1 MIASTTGY
9 GKAVL
14 ELPEKKVTIEIRSL
28 NSKTLDLNTRI
39 PSFYREKELEIRNL
53 ISEKVQRGKVDF
65 SMLVEL
71 NPAARNQNIN
81 AELIKSYMAEFKSI
95 TPNVTEGELLPVV
108 MRLPDVISYTQDDLG
123 EDEWNQIRATI
134 IDAIDALNQFR
145 LDEGKVLEKYLT
157 LNLNNILELLTQV
170 VPFEKERIE
179 TIKERFNKRLEEV
192 KVDIDQNRFEQE
204 LIFYLEKLDITEEKV
219 RILQDADDIF
229 IKALHEW
236 NLYDSV
242 WQAGVILLPVQSV
255 GVMGDERTYENA
267 VALRAVT
274 SIDAMTADWAHLPYD
289 FLAKV
294 SNDIINKVKGVNR
307 VTYDISS
314 KPPATIEWE

>member
-1 MIASTTGY
+1 MIASMTGY

-81 AELIKSYMAEFKSI
+81 AELIKSYLEEFKSI
-95 TPNVTEGELLPVV
+95 TPTVTDGELLPVV
-108 MRLPDVISYTQDDLG
+108 MRMPDVISYTQDDLS
-123 EDEWNQIRATI
+123 EEEWNQIRATI
-134 IDAIDALNQFR
+134 IEAITALNQFR

-157 LNLNNILELLTQV
+157 FNLTNILELLTQV

-179 TIKERFNKRLEEV
+179 TIKERFNKRLEEL
-192 KVDIDQNRFEQE
+192 KVDVDQNRFEQE
-204 LIFYLEKLDITEEKV
+204 LIFYLEKFDITEEKV
-219 RILQDADDIF
+219 RLKNHCEYFLKELDGTASNGKKLGFISQEIGREINTLGSKSNHSEMQKIVVQMKDELEKIKEQSLNIL
-229 IKALHEW
+229 
-236 NLYDSV
+236 
-242 WQAGVILLPVQSV
+242 
-255 GVMGDERTYENA
+255 
-267 VALRAVT
+267 
-274 SIDAMTADWAHLPYD
+274 
-289 FLAKV
+289 
-294 SNDIINKVKGVNR
+294 
-307 VTYDISS
+307 
-314 KPPATIEWE
+314 

>member
-1 MIASTTGY
+1 MIASMTGY

-95 TPNVTEGELLPVV
+95 TPNVTDGELLPVV

-219 RILQDADDIF
+219 RLKKHCEYFLKELAGTESNGKKLGFISQEIGREINTLGSKSNHSEMQKIVVQMKDELEKIKEQSLNIL
-229 IKALHEW
+229 
-236 NLYDSV
+236 
-242 WQAGVILLPVQSV
+242 
-255 GVMGDERTYENA
+255 
-267 VALRAVT
+267 
-274 SIDAMTADWAHLPYD
+274 
-289 FLAKV
+289 
-294 SNDIINKVKGVNR
+294 
-307 VTYDISS
+307 
-314 KPPATIEWE
+314 

>member
-1 MIASTTGY
+1 MIMIASMTGY

-65 SMLVEL
+65 SMMVEL
-71 NPAARNQNIN
+71 NPAARNQKVN
-81 AELIKSYMAEFKSI
+81 ADLIKSYIEEFKNI
-95 TPNVTEGELLPVV
+95 TPTVTDGELLPVV
-108 MRLPDVISYTQDDLG
+108 MRLPDVISYSQDDLG

-134 IDAIDALNQFR
+134 NDAIDALNQFR
-145 LDEGKVLEKYLT
+145 LDEGSVLEKYLT
-157 LNLNNILELLTQV
+157 LNLTNILELLTQV

-192 KVDIDQNRFEQE
+192 KVEIEQNRFEQE

-219 RILQDADDIF
+219 RLKNHCEYFLKELAGNESNGKKLGFISQEIGREINTLGSKSNHSEMQKIVVQMKDELEKIKEQSLNIL
-229 IKALHEW
+229 
-236 NLYDSV
+236 
-242 WQAGVILLPVQSV
+242 
-255 GVMGDERTYENA
+255 
-267 VALRAVT
+267 
-274 SIDAMTADWAHLPYD
+274 
-289 FLAKV
+289 
-294 SNDIINKVKGVNR
+294 
-307 VTYDISS
+307 
-314 KPPATIEWE
+314 

>member
-219 RILQDADDIF
+219 HLKNHCEYFLKELAGTESNGKKLGFISQEIGREINTLGSKSNHSEMQKIVVQMKDELEKIKEQSLNIL
-229 IKALHEW
+229 
-236 NLYDSV
+236 
-242 WQAGVILLPVQSV
+242 
-255 GVMGDERTYENA
+255 
-267 VALRAVT
+267 
-274 SIDAMTADWAHLPYD
+274 
-289 FLAKV
+289 
-294 SNDIINKVKGVNR
+294 
-307 VTYDISS
+307 
-314 KPPATIEWE
+314 

>member
-1 MIASTTGY
+1 MIMIASMTGY

-65 SMLVEL
+65 SMMVEL
-71 NPAARNQNIN
+71 NPAARNQKVN
-81 AELIKSYMAEFKSI
+81 ADLIKSYIEEFKNI
-95 TPNVTEGELLPVV
+95 TPTVTDGELLPVV
-108 MRLPDVISYTQDDLG
+108 MRLPDVISYSQDDLG

-134 IDAIDALNQFR
+134 NDAIDALNQFR
-145 LDEGKVLEKYLT
+145 LDEGSVLEKYLT
-157 LNLNNILELLTQV
+157 LNLTNILELMTQV

-192 KVDIDQNRFEQE
+192 KVEIDQNRFEQE

-219 RILQDADDIF
+219 RLKNHCEYFLKELAGNESNGKKLGFISQEIGREINTLGSKSNHSEMQKIVVQMKDELEKIKEQSLNIL
-229 IKALHEW
+229 
-236 NLYDSV
+236 
-242 WQAGVILLPVQSV
+242 
-255 GVMGDERTYENA
+255 
-267 VALRAVT
+267 
-274 SIDAMTADWAHLPYD
+274 
-289 FLAKV
+289 
-294 SNDIINKVKGVNR
+294 
-307 VTYDISS
+307 
-314 KPPATIEWE
+314 